1 MSWSDEI
8 RRDTIEVET
17 TVPLTFVWGGLEY
30 ACVADKFSQ
39 EFVVDVDGN
48 HVAIDLSLRVRF
60 EILPAGQLPKSGDL
74 VVFPGPAT
82 AANASFPVTE
92 YRVRRIRS
100 KQASILWID
109 CIDENV

>member
-17 TVPLTFVWGGLEY
+17 IIPLTFVWGGLEI
-30 ACVADKFSQ
+30 ACVADKFSN
-39 EFVVDVDGN
+39 EFVVDIDGN
-48 HVAIDLSLRVRF
+48 HLAIDLSLRVRI
-60 EILPAGQLPKSGDL
+60 ELLLGGALPKSGDL
-74 VVFPGPAT
+74 IQFPGPTT
-82 AANASFPVTE
+82 ASGAAFPVTE

-100 KQASILWID
+100 KQASILWVD

>member
-17 TVPLTFVWGGLEY
+17 TVPLTFVWGGIER
-30 ACVADKFSQ
+30 ACVADKFSN
-39 EFVVDVDGN
+39 EFVVDTDGN
-48 HVAIDLSLRVRF
+48 HEAIDLSLRVRF
-60 EILPAGQLPKSGDL
+60 ELFTGSDLPKSGDL
-74 VVFPGPAT
+74 VIFPGPTT
-82 AANASFPVTE
+82 AANASFPVAE

-100 KQASILWID
+100 KQASILWVD